1 MSWKISDWR
10 VGTKLGVSFTALV
23 FFSALLGL
31 VAWLQLSSIH
41 AAGREVSEVALPSVY
56 NAASMRSEY
65 NRLRRHEAGIATART
80 LVEIEGYEQQ
90 IQQRLKT
97 IAEQEK
103 VVNDL
108 IASQPLREAYEG
120 YQANKANF
128 LKLHEQL
135 LARARDG
142 DYNTVDSQ
150 AGMADELG
158 LFFAGLSEQ
167 AFSQLAESTGKL
179 MTLQLENAAQAQ
191 KAEKSSFELARYW
204 LLGTLAL
211 VVLFAAV
218 VGIAMTRAITAPVA
232 TAVEL
237 AQAVAAGRLGM
248 VVKNQRR
255 DEMGLLLNA
264 LEDMRR
270 QLSSVVQDVRGNA
283 HGVALASSEIAQGNA
298 DLSART
304 ESQASALEQTA
315 ASMEQL
321 GSTVRQNADN
331 AQTANQMA
339 KNASDVAGR
348 GGDVVAQVVDT
359 MKGINDSSRQI
370 ADIIGVIDSI
380 AFQTNILALNAAV
393 EAARAGEQGR
403 GFAVV
408 AGEVRTLAQR
418 SAEAA
423 KEIKQLIH
431 ASVERV
437 EQGSQLVD
445 KAGATMAEIVTA
457 IGRVTDI
464 MGEISAASREQS
476 QGVAQVGEA
485 VTQMDQATQQNA
497 ALVEQS
503 AAAADSLQRQAKALV
518 DSVAIFQLGNQA
530 QSFATAALNNR
541 VEPAAK
547 AGMSAGSRAAALVD
561 QGQRKPVPASV
572 KTAQP
577 ALTNDQDWEQF

>member
-103 VVNDL
+103 VVNEL
-108 IASQPLREAYEG
+108 IASQPLRQAYEG
-120 YQANKANF
+120 YQVSKANF

-167 AFSQLAESTGKL
+167 AFSQVAESTGKL

-191 KAEKSSFELARYW
+191 QAEKSSFELARYW

-270 QLSSVVQDVRGNA
+270 QLSAVVQDVRGNA
-283 HGVALASSEIAQGNA
+283 HGVAQASNEIAQGNA

-304 ESQASALEQTA
+304 ESQASALEETA

-445 KAGATMAEIVTA
+445 KAGATMAEIVAA

-485 VTQMDQATQQNA
+485 VTQMDQTTQQNA

-530 QSFATAALNNR
+530 QSFATAALKNR
-541 VEPAAK
+541 VEPVAK
-547 AGMSAGSRAAALVD
+547 AGMSAGPRAAALVD
-561 QGQRKPVPASV
+561 QGPGKDAPASV
-572 KTAQP
+572 KTARP